1 MGKTRLDRFF
11 TPIHRHL
18 PRIIAGVWCLW
29 SWSMVAAY
37 VGGAPRQL
45 AKLEASVPF
54 QLWFLW
60 LIAAVLLTVGTA
72 LPRKGK
78 YRRAALPRKG
88 KYRRAARCARVCGLA
103 MVTILIML
111 WAAAFFTADMA
122 RGWVSAKNYLLILF
136 FSVFTSYFIA
146 RDRPSPTQQL
156 IEGRPIE

>member
-1 MGKTRLDRFF
+1 MGKNRLDEFF
-11 TPIHRHL
+11 TPIHRHF

-37 VGGAPRQL
+37 IGGAPRQL
-45 AKLEASVPF
+45 ATLEASVPF

-78 YRRAALPRKG
+78 YRRAA
-88 KYRRAARCARVCGLA
+88 RCARVYGLA
-103 MVTILIML
+103 MVTIMLML
-111 WAAAFFTADMA
+111 WAAAFFTADME
-122 RGWVSAKNYLLILF
+122 RGWVSAKNYLLLAF

-146 RDRPSPTQQL
+146 RDRPSPTHQL
-156 IEGRPIE
+156 IEGRSIG

>member
-1 MGKTRLDRFF
+1 MGKTRLDKFF

-18 PRIIAGVWCLW
+18 PRIIAGIWCLW

-45 AKLEASVPF
+45 AALESSVPF

-60 LIAAVLLTVGTA
+60 LIAAVLLTVGTV

-78 YRRAALPRKG
+78 YTRASRST
-88 KYRRAARCARVCGLA
+88 RVYGLA
-103 MVTILIML
+103 MVTIMLML
-111 WAAAFFTADMA
+111 WASAFFTADMA
-122 RGWVSAKNYLLILF
+122 RGWVSAKNYLLLAF

-146 RDRPSPTQQL
+146 RDKPSATQQL
-156 IEGRPIE
+156 IEGRPIG

>member
-1 MGKTRLDRFF
+1 MGKNRLDEFF
-11 TPIHRHL
+11 TPIHRHF
-18 PRIIAGVWCLW
+18 PRIIAGVWGLW

-78 YRRAALPRKG
+78 YRRAA
-88 KYRRAARCARVCGLA
+88 RCARVYGLA
-103 MVTILIML
+103 MVTIMIML

-146 RDRPSPTQQL
+146 RDRPSPTHQL
-156 IEGRPIE
+156 IEGRAIG